1 MQRSKYI
8 ELLVEFGELAIGF
21 LLALLIF
28 LGILA
33 FSRQL
38 VLSVW
43 PSFFLSTTEIHRL
56 LDFALL
62 IFITIELFRITI
74 AYITARPVVKEVF
87 IAALVAVGRKVVL
100 YEYPVYGLTGAAALA
115 LLILAVSVGYYLI
128 CRGEPS

>member
-38 VLSVW
+38 ALSVW
-43 PSFFLSTTEIHRL
+43 PNFFLNSTEIHRL

-62 IFITIELFRITI
+62 IFIAIELFRITI
-74 AYITARPVVKEVF
+74 AYITAKPVVKEVF

-100 YEYPVYGLTGAAALA
+100 YEYPIYGLTGAIALA
-115 LLILAVSVGYYLI
+115 LLILAVSIGYYLI